1 MFQTAIRRPV
11 PRLLHTGASAS
22 ALATRKHTDPS
33 ASGAHTRTSCSWT
46 LSVSSSA
53 ANVVT
58 LKKIVPTNW
67 TTAAHQSSRSTRGVC
82 LSWRSEAEVKKIDP
96 AKKVAPT
103 TSEGTRSG

>member
-1 MFQTAIRRPV
+1 MFQTAIRRSV
-11 PRLLHTGASAS
+11 PRVPHTGASAS

-33 ASGAHTRTSCSWT
+33 ASGAQTRTSCSCT
-46 LSVSSSA
+46 LRVSSSA
-53 ANVVT
+53 AHVVT

-82 LSWRSEAEVKKIDP
+82 LSCRSEAEVKKIDP